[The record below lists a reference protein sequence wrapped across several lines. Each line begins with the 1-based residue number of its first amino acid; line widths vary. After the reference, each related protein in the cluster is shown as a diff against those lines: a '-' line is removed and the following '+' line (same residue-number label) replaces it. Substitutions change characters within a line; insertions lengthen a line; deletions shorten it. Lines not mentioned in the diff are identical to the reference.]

1 MSPRGLGP
9 GSRLPAARYWGAA
22 GRSLVGGVGRCE
34 GVASVAGET
43 GDGDGDAY
51 SRAGAGLTSPAV
63 PEATPSSGKA
73 AVAMGLRGTATGGRS
88 ERFVASGGAVVV
100 AVAASML
107 RTIITVDVVGATSFV
122 EFFVAVICTET
133 KKAKCSATA
142 NTTPTS
148 GGRGERTNP

>member
-22 GRSLVGGVGRCE
+22 GSSLVGGVSGVR
-34 GVASVAGET
+34 GVANVAGET
-43 GDGDGDAY
+43 GDGDDDAY

-63 PEATPSSGKA
+63 PEATPPSGKA
-73 AVAMGLRGTATGGRS
+73 AVAVGLRGTATGGKS
-88 ERFVASGGAVVV
+88 ESFVASGGAVVV